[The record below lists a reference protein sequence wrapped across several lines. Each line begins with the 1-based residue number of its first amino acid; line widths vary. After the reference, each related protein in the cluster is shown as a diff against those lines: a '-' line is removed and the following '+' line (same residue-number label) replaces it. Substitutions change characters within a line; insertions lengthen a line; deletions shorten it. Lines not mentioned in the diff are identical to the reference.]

1 MILKHYLKMF
11 VPFSN
16 FTFIALIKLHFIV
29 FSSAKSVL
37 FVYIFL
43 LVQALALV
51 SAVWRSQ
58 AESCVINLNKT
69 EPSDR
74 CRGG

>member
-1 MILKHYLKMF
+1 MILKQYLKMF
-11 VPFSN
+11 LSPTLFS
-16 FTFIALIKLHFIV
+16 LIKLHFFV

-43 LVQALALV
+43 LVQAPAAV

-74 CRGG
+74 SRGGYS